1 MNALSPWAKAVK
13 DIFNEQDLPVIFQH
27 DLPGY
32 SVKVHAIHNALWI
45 AVTCARGTQLIFRA
59 AYVPTDH
66 LQTGK
71 INKRGTGVSINLKA
85 GIGHFTV
92 DLEFPEA
99 DNALFHYTT
108 TFIATEPLLVPFWP
122 RELVVTAPEGN
133 EEMPEGTIHISQVG
147 TRSGLQYFSMDKPQ
161 SGSVLYFQNL
171 TALNDYAQAT
181 ETSLGSVVGGTWPEI
196 GFALPPT
203 KEKPIP
209 AGKKLVISDAFIAL
223 DSENPAGEMA
233 SAKQF
238 LNLLADIYLQLP
250 KPATQFH
257 EWTNIVNKGL
267 DDLQNS
273 HGCWSHGAGQDYL
286 NAYVADY
293 KTPPEL
299 MVQLAVLLPLT
310 DYYDWCKTEL
320 PAIKKIQN
328 GLDAFYNKDLGTVVR
343 FLPALA
349 DELDG
354 SEEQLKP
361 NVMDSW
367 YLHHPLLNLGR
378 LAIRGDKQGKKLF
391 LDSLDFT
398 IRVARHFNYE
408 WPVFYDMDSLE
419 TIKAETQPGKGG
431 EKDVAGLYAL
441 VMLHAWEL
449 TREDKYLLEAKKAA
463 KTLQGK
469 GFELFYQANNTA
481 FSANAMLWLYKETKD
496 KLYLDLAYLCLA
508 NIFKNFQL
516 WECNYGYAKD
526 YATFFALFPL
536 NDAPYTAAYEE
547 QEVFAAMHNFLLY
560 AEGEDILPSVNLLIP
575 EFIRYI
581 LNRAA
586 YYYPPNLPKEM
597 LSEEVTKGQVD
608 KKLWIAIEDIHDG
621 WEKSGTVGQEVYGAG
636 VAFGIVPRHYY
647 QVSGEDFLIYLD
659 YPTASFAKR
668 GKHVTFSVKGDNRLA
683 CRMVIVKQQG
693 DLPELS
699 VHCKSIKT
707 TLEGKKVKGSLEYV
721 IHGDDEIRI
730 SWK

>member
-1 MNALSPWAKAVK
+1 MNALSPWAKAAK
-13 DIFNEQDLPVIFQH
+13 DIFKDEEPPVIFQH

-32 SVKVHAIHNALWI
+32 ELKAHLLNDALWI
-45 AVTCARGTQLIFRA
+45 SVICDRGAKLIFRA
-59 AYVPTDH
+59 AYAPNDN
-66 LQTGK
+66 LQAGK
-71 INKRGTGVSINLKA
+71 ITKHDNGVLINMTA
-85 GIGHFTV
+85 GIGYYTV
-92 DLEFPEA
+92 ELKFLEAAKAMFR
-99 DNALFHYTT
+99 YTT
-108 TFIATEPLLVPFWP
+108 TFNAAEPLLVPFWP
-122 RELVVTAPEGN
+122 RDLVVTAPEG
-133 EEMPEGTIHISQVG
+133 TIHVSQVG
-147 TRSGLQYFSMDKPQ
+147 TRSGLQYFSMDKPK

-171 TALNDYAQAT
+171 TALNAYAQAT
-181 ETSLGSVVGGTWPEI
+181 ETSLGNVVGGTWPEI

-203 KEKPIP
+203 KDKPIP

-223 DSENPAGEMA
+223 DPEHPADEMVA
-233 SAKQF
+233 AKQF
-238 LNLLADIYLQLP
+238 LNLLAAVYLQLP
-250 KPATQFH
+250 KPNTQFH
-257 EWTNIVNKGL
+257 QWTKIVNQGL

-273 HGCWSHGAGQDYL
+273 HGCWSHGAEQDYL

-378 LAIRGDKQGKKLF
+378 LAIRGDKQGRKLF

-398 IRVARHFNYE
+398 IKVARHFKYE
-408 WPVFYDMDSLE
+408 WPVFYNMDTLE
-419 TIKAETQPGKGG
+419 VIKAETQEGKGG

-441 VMLHAWEL
+441 VMLHAWQL
-449 TREDKYLLEAKKAA
+449 TMENKYLLEAKKAA

-469 GFELFYQANNTA
+469 GFELFYQANTTA
-481 FSANAMLWLYKETKD
+481 FSANAMLWLFKETKD
-496 KLYLDLAYLCLA
+496 QLYLNLAYLCIA

-516 WECNYGYAKD
+516 WECNYGYAKN

-560 AEGEDILPSVNLLIP
+560 AEDEKILPSLNLLIP

-621 WEKSGTVGQEVYGAG
+621 WEKSGAVGQEVYGAG

-647 QVSGEDFLIYLD
+647 QVPGEDFLIYLD
-659 YPTASFAKR
+659 YPTASFVKK
-668 GKHVTFSVKGDNRLA
+668 GKQVSFKVKGDPRLT
-683 CRMVIVKQQG
+683 CRMIVVKQQAELPSLQVFNG
-693 DLPELS
+693 DKEA
-699 VHCKSIKT
+699 IK
-707 TLEGKKVKGSLEYV
+707 GKKIKNGDMEYV
-721 IHGDDEIRI
+721 AHGADEIKI

>member
-1 MNALSPWAKAVK
+1 MNALSPWAKAAK
-13 DIFNEQDLPVIFQH
+13 DIFEEQDLPVIFEYN
-27 DLPGY
+27 LLGY
-32 SVKVHAIHNALWI
+32 ELKVHLHNNALWI
-45 AVTCARGTQLIFRA
+45 CANGAKGAQLIFRA
-59 AYVPTDH
+59 AYAPNDI
-66 LQTGK
+66 LQTDK
-71 INKRGTGVSINLKA
+71 ITKRNNGVSIHLKT
-85 GIGHFTV
+85 GIGNYTV
-92 DLEFPEA
+92 DLEFPVT
-99 DNALFHYTT
+99 DKALFRYSTT
-108 TFIATEPLLVPFWP
+108 LTAAEPLLFPFWP
-122 RELVVTAPEGN
+122 RELVIAAPEK
-133 EEMPEGTIHISQVG
+133 EQPEGKIHISQIG
-147 TRSGLQYFSMDKPQ
+147 TRSGLQYFSLDKPK

-181 ETSLGSVVGGTWPEI
+181 ETSLGNVVGGTWPEI

-203 KEKPIP
+203 KDKPIP

-223 DSENPAGEMA
+223 DPENPADEMA
-233 SAKQF
+233 AAKQF
-238 LNLLADIYLQLP
+238 LNLLADIYLLLP
-250 KPATQFH
+250 KPDTQFH
-257 EWTNIVNKGL
+257 NWTKIVNQGL

-310 DYYDWCKTEL
+310 DYHDWCKTEL

-328 GLDAFYNKDLGTVVR
+328 GLDVFYNKDLGTVVR

-378 LAIRGDKQGKKLF
+378 LALRGDTQGKRLF
-391 LDSLDFT
+391 LGSLDFT
-398 IRVARHFNYE
+398 IKVARHFNYE
-408 WPVFYDMDSLE
+408 WPVFYNMDTLE
-419 TIKAETQPGKGG
+419 VIKAETQEGKGG

-441 VMLHAWEL
+441 VMLHAWQL
-449 TREDKYLLEAKKAA
+449 TKENKYLLEAKKAA

-481 FSANAMLWLYKETKD
+481 FSANAMLWLFKETKD
-496 KLYLDLAYLCLA
+496 QLYLDLAYLCIA

-526 YATFFALFPL
+526 YATFFAMFPL

-560 AEGEDILPSVNLLIP
+560 AEDEDILPSLNLLIP
-575 EFIRYI
+575 EFIRHV
-581 LNRAA
+581 LNRAV

-608 KKLWIAIEDIHDG
+608 QKLWIAIEDIHDG
-621 WEKSGTVGQEVYGAG
+621 WEKSGAVGQEVYGAG

-647 QVSGEDFLIYLD
+647 RVPGEDFLIYLD
-659 YPTASFAKR
+659 YPTASFVKK
-668 GKHVTFSVKGDNRLA
+668 GKQVSFKVKGDP
-683 CRMVIVKQQG
+683 RMTCWMIVVKQQAE
-693 DLPELS
+693 LPPLK
-699 VHCKSIKT
+699 VYFNGQKKAAD
-707 TLEGKKVKGSLEYV
+707 GKKTKNGNFEYV
-721 IHGDDEIRI
+721 ARGADAIRI

>member
-1 MNALSPWAKAVK
+1 MNALSPWAKAAK
-13 DIFNEQDLPVIFQH
+13 DIFKDEEPPVIFQH

-32 SVKVHAIHNALWI
+32 ELKAHLLNDALWI
-45 AVTCARGTQLIFRA
+45 SVICDRGAKLIFRA
-59 AYVPTDH
+59 AYAPNDN
-66 LQTGK
+66 LQAGK
-71 INKRGTGVSINLKA
+71 ITKHDNGVLINMTA
-85 GIGHFTV
+85 GIGYYTV
-92 DLEFPEA
+92 ELKFLEAAKAMFR
-99 DNALFHYTT
+99 YTT
-108 TFIATEPLLVPFWP
+108 TFNAAEPLLVPFWP
-122 RELVVTAPEGN
+122 RDLVVTAPEG
-133 EEMPEGTIHISQVG
+133 TIHVSQVG
-147 TRSGLQYFSMDKPQ
+147 TRSGLQYFSMDKPK

-171 TALNDYAQAT
+171 TALNAYAQAT
-181 ETSLGSVVGGTWPEI
+181 ETSLGNVVGGTWPEI

-203 KEKPIP
+203 KDKPIP

-223 DSENPAGEMA
+223 DPEHPADEMVA
-233 SAKQF
+233 AKQF
-238 LNLLADIYLQLP
+238 LNLLAAVYLQLP
-250 KPATQFH
+250 KPNTQFH
-257 EWTNIVNKGL
+257 QWTKIVNQGL

-273 HGCWSHGAGQDYL
+273 HGCWSHGAEQDYL

-378 LAIRGDKQGKKLF
+378 LAIHGDKQGRKLF

-398 IRVARHFNYE
+398 IKVARHFKYE
-408 WPVFYDMDSLE
+408 WPVFYNMDTLE
-419 TIKAETQPGKGG
+419 VIKAETQEGKGG

-441 VMLHAWEL
+441 VMLHAWQL
-449 TREDKYLLEAKKAA
+449 TMENKYLLEAKKAA

-469 GFELFYQANNTA
+469 GFELFYQANTTA
-481 FSANAMLWLYKETKD
+481 FSANAMLWLFKETKD
-496 KLYLDLAYLCLA
+496 QLYLNLAYLCIA

-516 WECNYGYAKD
+516 WECNYGYAKN

-560 AEGEDILPSVNLLIP
+560 AEDEKILPSLNLLIP

-621 WEKSGTVGQEVYGAG
+621 WEKSGAVGQEVYGAG

-647 QVSGEDFLIYLD
+647 QVPGEDFLIYLD
-659 YPTASFAKR
+659 YPTASFVKK
-668 GKHVTFSVKGDNRLA
+668 GKQVSFKVKGDPRLT
-683 CRMVIVKQQG
+683 CRMIVVKQQAELPSLQVFNG
-693 DLPELS
+693 DKEA
-699 VHCKSIKT
+699 IK
-707 TLEGKKVKGSLEYV
+707 GKKIKNGDMEYV
-721 IHGDDEIRI
+721 AHGADEIKI